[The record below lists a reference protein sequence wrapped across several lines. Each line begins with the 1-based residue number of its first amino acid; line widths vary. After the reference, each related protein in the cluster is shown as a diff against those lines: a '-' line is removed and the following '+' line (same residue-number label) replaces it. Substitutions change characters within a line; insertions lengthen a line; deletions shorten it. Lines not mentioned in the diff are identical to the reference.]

1 MGFEYYDLL
10 ITPEE
15 AAEMLGI
22 GMNTMYKLLGNGQ
35 IRAMRIGRFW
45 KIPKRA
51 IQEFIIQETQMKA
64 AGW

>member
-1 MGFEYYDLL
+1 MFDYYETL

-15 AAEMLGI
+15 AADMLGI
-22 GMNTMYKLLGNGQ
+22 GMNGIYKLLNSQ
-35 IRAMRIGRFW
+35 KIKALRIGRRW

-51 IQEFIIQETQMKA
+51 IQEYIIQAAQMKA